1 MRRMTDR
8 QTSLSFPE
16 RIRVNGYTL
25 EVRRSGVRSAQAI
38 VLVHGIGVSSR
49 YFLPFAKELAKR
61 YDVSVLDLPGCG
73 TAPDPEHTLSIA
85 ELGGVVAAY
94 IQQEFAGSAVLA
106 GHSMGCQIVAHAARD
121 YPQLCDKLILL
132 GPTVNKWERSRR
144 MQAWR
149 LLQDVMREPPY
160 VSALVLGD
168 YLRMGIGRYSRT
180 LRSMISDKIEETL
193 IGCSLPVLIVRGKW
207 DPIVSAEWAAY
218 LEDRLA
224 DARVEEI
231 PRVAHVIQY
240 KKPRELAAVVQKFL

>member
-1 MRRMTDR
+1 MRRMTER
-8 QTSLSFPE
+8 QTSLAYSE
-16 RIRVNGYTL
+16 RIRVNGYAV
-25 EVRRSGVRSAQAI
+25 EVRRAGVHAAQVI

-49 YFLPFAKELAKR
+49 YFLPFAEELAKY
-61 YDVSVLDLPGCG
+61 YDVRVLDLPGYG
-73 TAPDPEHTLSIA
+73 TTPDPKRTLSIA

-94 IQQEFAGSAVLA
+94 IQQELSGSAVLV
-106 GHSMGCQIVAHAARD
+106 GHSMGCQIVAHTARN

-132 GPTVNKWERSRR
+132 GPTVNKWERTRR

-149 LLQDVMREPPY
+149 LLQDIMREPPY
-160 VSALVLGD
+160 VNALVLGD
-168 YLRMGIGRYSRT
+168 YLRMGIGRYWRT
-180 LRSMISDKIEETL
+180 LCSMISDKIEETL
-193 IGCSLPVLIVRGKW
+193 IGCSLPVLIVRGEW